1 MQPMS
6 FNDGIY
12 YNSDDSFGTFD
23 PEIIISYW
31 TAGWSG
37 YDVAKPEY
45 FVQKGHKIFNTNDAW
60 YWVAGNVDSGI
71 YQYDDALANMSKKH
85 LQMCQQVA
93 QILQLLEVF
102 NVFGMMTL
110 VVTMILNE
118 FIR

>member
-1 MQPMS
+1 MVL
-6 FNDGIY
+6 G
-12 YNSDDSFGTFD
+12 
-23 PEIIISYW
+23 
-31 TAGWSG
+31 
-37 YDVAKPEY
+37 
-45 FVQKGHKIFNTNDAW
+45 
-60 YWVAGNVDSGI
+60 GNVDSGI

-93 QILQLLEVF
+93 QIFQLLEVF

>member
-1 MQPMS
+1 MGETAIFWALQDFVAYANDLAKIIKDAGMQPMS

-45 FVQKGHKIFNTNDAW
+45 FVQKDTKFLIPMMR
-60 YWVAGNVDSGI
+60 GI
-71 YQYDDALANMSKKH
+71 
-85 LQMCQQVA
+85 
-93 QILQLLEVF
+93 
-102 NVFGMMTL
+102 G
-110 VVTMILNE
+110 
-118 FIR
+118 